1 MYAKAGDNI
10 TVRLTINDTIT
21 SYDVEIFNDTL
32 SPTITTSANNL
43 NASITVSNNKTEKHA
58 TFNITVENEYGV
70 KLYVVPSDLSA
81 DSIFVDTISPTIT
94 LNGDANHSVLVNSS
108 YADLGAT
115 SSDGDPNYAKTYVV
129 TNNSNLDTALI
140 GSTVIYTYTAN
151 SDGAGNLG
159 EHITRNVTVVDYN
172 PLSITSLTV
181 NSTNSN
187 NSYAKAGDQVNITI
201 VTDGSDVGNMTGTI
215 LGDDNFTQNSSSG
228 TIYLTKTIMQNDTN
242 GNLTFNIR
250 VTNSSEYAARVTQ
263 EDLIGDNIIIDTI
276 RPNITLNGDNNT
288 VLMIDNQYTDAGA
301 TIYDLSYGSKTIQS
315 TETVNMSA
323 TGNYTLTYTAPDDYA
338 GNLGSNITRNV
349 IVVDLSP
356 IEIQILSITSTN
368 TNNLYAKAGD
378 NLTVR
383 LAVNDIIVKYDVELL
398 NTNPTVTNSSR
409 EINATISI
417 QNNTVIENHTTFNIF
432 IENDQTITLNVTQH
446 NLTDQN
452 VFVDT
457 IAPIISING
466 NITTYYLLQNRSI
479 NLIPNAT
486 VTDGDPNYNR
496 TYGVTKNITLNPSM
510 LGSSAIYTY
519 TANPDGAGNIGKSV
533 NLTVTVVDYGSLN
546 ITDLTVRS
554 DNSNNNY
561 AKAGDQVNI
570 TLITDGSDITN
581 ITGTILGDQSFTE
594 HTSNGTIILSKTIT
608 QSDTNG
614 NLTFS
619 IRVINS
625 TNHASTVT
633 QENLMGDNIII
644 DTVPPLLYLY
654 GANNTISGL
663 RLPYVDPGA
672 ISYDLSYGIKDV
684 TSTDSVITSQ
694 VGTYHIEYDAPDFA
708 GNPANIIRTVHVQ
721 KLPQLS
727 LTSES
732 SNLLITPESP
742 IADPAKQYPHLT
754 DPFYIETVQIDGST
768 YALVASNRDNALSIS
783 DQYDLQF

>member
-1 MYAKAGDNI
+1 M
-10 TVRLTINDTIT
+10 
-21 SYDVEIFNDTL
+21 
-32 SPTITTSANNL
+32 
-43 NASITVSNNKTEKHA
+43 
-58 TFNITVENEYGV
+58 
-70 KLYVVPSDLSA
+70 
-81 DSIFVDTISPTIT
+81 
-94 LNGDANHSVLVNSS
+94 
-108 YADLGAT
+108 
-115 SSDGDPNYAKTYVV
+115 
-129 TNNSNLDTALI
+129 
-140 GSTVIYTYTAN
+140 
-151 SDGAGNLG
+151 
-159 EHITRNVTVVDYN
+159 VDYN

-486 VTDGDPNYNR
+486 VTDGDPNYAK
-496 TYGVTKNITLNPSM
+496 TYVVTNNSNLDTALI
-510 LGSSAIYTY
+510 GSTVIYTY
-519 TANPDGAGNIGKSV
+519 TANPDGAGNLGKSV

-633 QENLMGDNIII
+633 QENLTGDNIII
-644 DTVPPLLYLY
+644 DTVPPIIHLY
-654 GANNTISGL
+654 GVNNTISGL
-663 RLPYVDPGA
+663 GLPYVDLGA
-672 ISYDLSYGIKDV
+672 FSSDLSYGIQNV
-684 TSTDSVITSQ
+684 IGTGIVNTSAI
-694 VGTYHIEYDAPDFA
+694 GTI
-708 GNPANIIRTVHVQ
+708 
-721 KLPQLS
+721 
-727 LTSES
+727 
-732 SNLLITPESP
+732 
-742 IADPAKQYPHLT
+742 QYP
-754 DPFYIETVQIDGST
+754 I
-768 YALVASNRDNALSIS
+768 
-783 DQYDLQF
+783 

>member
-1 MYAKAGDNI
+1 MTVIASDPILIETLTIRTDNSVNVRGYTRAGDSITIDLIVDSTNFGNITASILGKTINNYMLSSDELSLNKTITQSDTNGNITFSIRATNSTGHSFLVTNENLTGSNIIIDTIAPSITLNGNNNTVSIIDRPYVDANATAYDLSYGSKTIQSTGFVNTSTLGNYDLTYTAPDDYAGNPGPIITRNVIVKTPPPIAIQALSIHSTNENNLYAKAGDNI

-201 VTDGSDVGNMTGTI
+201 VTDGSDVGNITGTI

-466 NITTYYLLQNRSI
+466 DITEYNLLQNRST

-486 VTDGDPNYNR
+486 VTDGDPNYAK
-496 TYGVTKNITLNPSM
+496 TYVVTN
-510 LGSSAIYTY
+510 
-519 TANPDGAGNIGKSV
+519 
-533 NLTVTVVDYGSLN
+533 
-546 ITDLTVRS
+546 
-554 DNSNNNY
+554 NSN
-561 AKAGDQVNI
+561 
-570 TLITDGSDITN
+570 L
-581 ITGTILGDQSFTE
+581 
-594 HTSNGTIILSKTIT
+594 
-608 QSDTNG
+608 
-614 NLTFS
+614 
-619 IRVINS
+619 
-625 TNHASTVT
+625 
-633 QENLMGDNIII
+633 
-644 DTVPPLLYLY
+644 DTVIGSP
-654 GANNTISGL
+654 GL
-663 RLPYVDPGA
+663 HCNCA
-672 ISYDLSYGIKDV
+672 
-684 TSTDSVITSQ
+684 
-694 VGTYHIEYDAPDFA
+694 
-708 GNPANIIRTVHVQ
+708 
-721 KLPQLS
+721 
-727 LTSES
+727 
-732 SNLLITPESP
+732 
-742 IADPAKQYPHLT
+742 
-754 DPFYIETVQIDGST
+754 
-768 YALVASNRDNALSIS
+768 
-783 DQYDLQF
+783 